1 MGDDEND
8 GNPSFSKNFIEFQN
22 DGYTIQNHHFDGF

>member
-8 GNPSFSKNFIEFQN
+8 GNPSFSKNFIEFAYPLFVFFT
-22 DGYTIQNHHFDGF
+22 D